1 MILHIYNFVLLRR
14 ICFFYENLF
23 ARYRMFV
30 MKLLKE
36 HEGHPQ
42 IESQHCR
49 KGHVVTE
56 FILVH
61 SRELLRPS
69 FSSASSNQ
77 THAESPFLTWTLLL
91 ELTWFYLSL
100 SSVNGLCR
108 ALRACLFLL
117 SLYSPL
123 LCFSLCESANSHS
136 LLFFSSYLPLFLYCS
151 CVSSYTF
158 LFLSYLSLELGSI
171 KIGLNGTIGMTL
183 LFLIGYL
190 TQFRLLVFLC
200 LYLFAK

>member
-100 SSVNGLCR
+100 SPVNGLCR

-117 SLYSPL
+117 SLSAPPL
-123 LCFSLCESANSHS
+123 LSLSVSPQILTVFSFSLRIS
-136 LLFFSSYLPLFLYCS
+136 LSFCIVHASLPILFFF
-151 CVSSYTF
+151 
-158 LFLSYLSLELGSI
+158 SL
-171 KIGLNGTIGMTL
+171 T
-183 LFLIGYL
+183 
-190 TQFRLLVFLC
+190 
-200 LYLFAK
+200 